1 MIIKLIPR
9 YALAALIAGIG
20 VIHLLNALAIGLK
33 TRFDGEYY
41 RFTEFF
47 DVGIEG
53 NIPTVYSTLQLGLAA
68 AVSALIAVVIAKQQG
83 RDSGY
88 WYGLAVAFL
97 FLSFD
102 EGATIHETVGR
113 YTELW
118 FENLVTGYLY
128 FIWVIPYGIAV
139 MWFAAAYFPFLLR
152 LPKRTAIGLV
162 VSGAIFVGGAIGV
175 EAISAAVNEA
185 AFQLERRP
193 LEYYLLYSL
202 EEFIEMFGIALF
214 IFYALD
220 YLATR
225 SEQVSIRLSE

>member
-1 MIIKLIPR
+1 M
-9 YALAALIAGIG
+9 
-20 VIHLLNALAIGLK
+20 
-33 TRFDGEYY
+33 
-41 RFTEFF
+41 
-47 DVGIEG
+47 
-53 NIPTVYSTLQLGLAA
+53 
-68 AVSALIAVVIAKQQG
+68 VSALIAVVIARPKG
-83 RDSGY
+83 RDSSY
-88 WYGLAVAFL
+88 WYGLAIAFL

-102 EGATIHETVGR
+102 EGATIHETVGHD
-113 YTELW
+113 TELW

-128 FIWVIPYGIAV
+128 FIWIIPCGIVV
-139 MWFAAAYFPFLLR
+139 MWFAAAYFPFPQR
-152 LPKRTAIGLV
+152 LPKRTTIGLV
-162 VSGAIFVGGAIGV
+162 ASGAIFVGGAIGV
-175 EAISAAVNEA
+175 ESISAAVYEA